1 MAIRTCLVSCCDLNG
16 IEHTVEITAGT
27 LYEAVAQA
35 LQIFRGNDWVGEIG
49 QGLTTVKVV
58 VKQPPVA
65 HHVRIKDFER
75 WLETQGKTPAE
86 MSLKARVRD
95 LVRKK

>member
-1 MAIRTCLVSCCDLNG
+1 MSLRTCHVSCCDFNG
-16 IEHTVEITAGT
+16 TEHAVEIAAET

-35 LQIFRGNDWVGEIG
+35 LRLFRENDWVGEIG

-75 WLETQGKTPAE
+75 WLEAQGKTPAE
-86 MSLKARVRD
+86 MTLKARVRD
-95 LVRKK
+95 IVRKK

>member
-1 MAIRTCLVSCCDLNG
+1 MGIRTCLVSCEDLNG

-35 LQIFRGNDWVGEIG
+35 LRLFRENDWVGEIG
-49 QGLTTVKVV
+49 KGLTTIKVV

-65 HHVRIKDFER
+65 HHVRVKDFER
-75 WLETQGKTPAE
+75 WLET
-86 MSLKARVRD
+86 
-95 LVRKK
+95 